1 MARGHNRAG
10 HRGIRADGPG
20 GKRGERR
27 EISRRYFLG
36 LAIGA
41 PAAAALLAACGG
53 DDGEGGGR
61 ERVRVQLDWT
71 PNTNHIG
78 IYVGLAKGWYE
89 EQGLDVQVLPYTDAN
104 PDTIVANGNA
114 EVGISFPAN
123 VIFSRAAGL
132 DLISVAAVLQSNPTE
147 LAVLESSDIKRPRDF
162 DGRTYAGFGLPYEEP
177 QIRTVIK
184 ADGGKGEFETAVL
197 STAAYEALY
206 EKRAD
211 FTEIF
216 TTWEGIEAGLRGI
229 KLRTFR
235 YDAFGVPDFPGVVLV
250 ARRSAVN
257 ETSPLRRFLEVTRR
271 GYELAAAG
279 PDEASQVFMDHLP
292 GAFPEPELV
301 RRSTRMLASFFV
313 DKAGRWGTQ
322 DASKWQAYSRWFLGQ
337 GIVKDRNDKVIDNES
352 ALGGPLFTNEL
363 LPGG

>member
-1 MARGHNRAG
+1 MARGHNRGARTGSQAG
-10 HRGIRADGPG
+10 GQTARG
-20 GKRGERR
+20 GERR
-27 EISRRYFLG
+27 EVSRRFFLG
-36 LAIGA
+36 LAFGA

-53 DDGEGGGR
+53 DGEDAGGQ
-61 ERVRVQLDWT
+61 RVRVQLDWT

-78 IYVGLAKGWYE
+78 IYLGLAKGWYRDE
-89 EQGLDVQVLPYTDAN
+89 GLDVQVLPYADAN

-132 DLISVAAVLQSNPTE
+132 DLVSIAAVLQSNPTE
-147 LAVLESSDIKRPRDF
+147 LAVLDSSDIRRPRDF

-184 ADGGKGEFETAVL
+184 ADGGKGDFKTAVL

-216 TTWEGIEAGLRGI
+216 TTWEGIEAELRGI

-250 ARRSAVN
+250 ARRNAVSQ
-257 ETSPLRRFLEVTRR
+257 TSPLRKFLEVTRR
-271 GYELAAAG
+271 GYELAARS
-279 PDEASQVFMDHLP
+279 PDDASQAFIDYLP
-292 GAFPEPELV
+292 GTFPEPDLV

-313 DKAGRWGTQ
+313 NKAGQWGTQ
-322 DASKWQAYSRWFLGQ
+322 DASKWQAYTRWILEQ
-337 GIVKDRNDKVIDNES
+337 GIVKDRNDKVIDSES